1 MLLSTHDSD
10 LMHLAATAPHDSE
23 ERKAAVAELH
33 ERLYSDS
40 DIEDE
45 RDRILSLRAA
55 ARREYW
61 QELGR
66 EDAA

>member
-1 MLLSTHDSD
+1 MKYRVTVTRSD
-10 LMHLAATAPHDSE
+10 VYAVDASE
-23 ERKAAVAELH
+23 RE
-33 ERLYSDS
+33 YSDS

-45 RDRILSLRAA
+45 RDRIMALRAVERREA
-55 ARREYW
+55 QREYW